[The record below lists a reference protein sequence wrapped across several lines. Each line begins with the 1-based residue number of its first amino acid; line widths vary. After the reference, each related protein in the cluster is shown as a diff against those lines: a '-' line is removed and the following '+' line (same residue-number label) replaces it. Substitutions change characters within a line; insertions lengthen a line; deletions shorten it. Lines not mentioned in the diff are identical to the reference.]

1 MVSLAAIRELK
12 QRPFKRRMSTGG
24 EDFSILICLDAMQFV
39 LLSFFTLVETI

>member
-12 QRPFKRRMSTGG
+12 QRPFNRRMSTGD

-39 LLSFFTLVETI
+39 FLSFFTLVEMI